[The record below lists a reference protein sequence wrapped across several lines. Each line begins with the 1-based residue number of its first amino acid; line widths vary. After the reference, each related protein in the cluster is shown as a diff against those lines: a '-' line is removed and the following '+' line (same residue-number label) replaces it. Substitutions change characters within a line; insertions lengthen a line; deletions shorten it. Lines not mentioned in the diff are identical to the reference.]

1 MSDTIYIHYGS
12 DHFDPSR
19 FCPVRNYPPTYPPAL
34 LHGDCIGSGDHTLNG
49 AGGDQVSGQ
58 SAACIPADNR
68 SRIDVNSSGTLMLPA
83 LPKPANGTGLWGSVD
98 ADVYDA
104 GDSGSPDSLNSPAS
118 LDSTVSP
125 DRGTI
130 NYSWRDWCRD
140 NHYNLGHLKH
150 FFRFKL
156 RPGSNVLVLR
166 DQSDLL
172 PLPKLQPW
180 LPKDD
185 DMMESIMNL
194 PEGQIPTMDQ
204 LMKFYA
210 KNPCYL
216 DYEKLARGGADGHS
230 DVLDRHSDVLDRHS
244 MEDSR
249 GFDAIEL
256 RHSIRF
262 RDCLDGWDC
271 DCVFVMN
278 PEAVVEV

>member
-1 MSDTIYIHYGS
+1 
-12 DHFDPSR
+12 
-19 FCPVRNYPPTYPPAL
+19 
-34 LHGDCIGSGDHTLNG
+34 
-49 AGGDQVSGQ
+49 
-58 SAACIPADNR
+58 
-68 SRIDVNSSGTLMLPA
+68 MLPP
-83 LPKPANGTGLWGSVD
+83 LPKPADGTGLWGSVD

-104 GDSGSPDSLNSPAS
+104 GDQESPAS
-118 LDSTVSP
+118 QGSP

-130 NYSWRDWCRD
+130 NYSWRDWCKD

-156 RPGSNVLVLR
+156 KPGSNVLVLR

-180 LPKDD
+180 QPNDD
-185 DMMESIMNL
+185 DLMESILNL
-194 PEGQIPTMDQ
+194 PPGQIPTMDQ

-216 DYEKLARGGADGHS
+216 DYERLAGEGDDVHS
-230 DVLDRHSDVLDRHS
+230 DVLDRHGAVEGHSDVLDSHS
-244 MEDSR
+244 VGDGR

-262 RDCLDGWDC
+262 RDCQDSYGAPLDCLGLRLRFRD
-271 DCVFVMN
+271 
-278 PEAVVEV
+278 ESGGSG